1 LESQLHL
8 HGMNT
13 GTAEFDPHSDGNRKG
28 SLEGVA
34 VTPLRPRPKLLVV
47 DDEDRQVAAL
57 CSNLRRKGYDVSGV
71 TSGEAALAQ
80 LRASKFQLLLTDLQ
94 MPGLNGLEL
103 LRAARESDADLVA
116 ILMSGHATIDR
127 AVEAMRAGAFD
138 VVVKP
143 FDTGRIESVLSRA
156 LHVQRLQHE
165 NATLQQRLAEHVAEL
180 EAKNLALETA
190 NRELD
195 AFSYS
200 VSHDLRAP
208 LRSVCGFSQILLEN
222 FSQQLPPEAQRQLGR
237 ISHAAITMSKLVED
251 LLRFA
256 RLDRHALTL
265 QPLRITALVH
275 EVVAELRREHCN
287 HDPSVHV
294 GELPDA
300 FGDMA
305 LLKQVFSNLLGN
317 AFKFTSRIEQP
328 TIEVGCERSEHACV
342 YFVRDNGAGF
352 DMQHA
357 GRLFGP
363 FQRLHTA
370 AEFEGTGIG
379 LSLVKRIID
388 RHGGNIW
395 AESALGKG
403 ATFRFTIK
411 R

>member
-1 LESQLHL
+1 
-8 HGMNT
+8 MNT
-13 GTAEFDPHSDGNRKG
+13 GTADSDPHSDRNRKVP
-28 SLEGVA
+28 LESVTVA
-34 VTPLRPRPKLLVV
+34 LRRPGPKLLVV
-47 DDEDRQVAAL
+47 DDEERQVAAL
-57 CSNLRRKGYDVSGV
+57 CSNLRRIGYDVSGV

-94 MPGLNGLEL
+94 MPGLNGIEL

-165 NATLQQRLAEHVAEL
+165 NAALQQRLAEHVAEL
-180 EAKNLALETA
+180 EAKNLALEAA

-208 LRSVCGFSQILLEN
+208 LRAVRGFSQILLKD
-222 FSQQLPPEAQRQLGR
+222 FSQQIPPDAQRQLRR
-237 ISHAAITMSKLVED
+237 ISDAAITMSKLVED

-265 QPLRITALVH
+265 QPVRITALAH
-275 EVVAELRREHCN
+275 EAVGELRREHFN
-287 HDPSVHV
+287 RDPTVHI

-300 FGDMA
+300 FGDAA
-305 LLKQVFSNLLGN
+305 LLKQVFTNLLGN
-317 AFKFTSRIEQP
+317 AFKFTSQIEQP
-328 TIEVGCERSEHACV
+328 TIEVGCERSEHANV
-342 YFVRDNGAGF
+342 YFVRDNGVGF
-352 DMQHA
+352 DMQYA
-357 GRLFGP
+357 GRLFGA